1 MKYIKYSLIA
11 ALGFLF
17 VQCTEESDKTYPQ
30 QPAPQWSVVEED
42 FVSEAPAWQVAAV
55 APASAPG
62 WRADFTG
69 NASVPSWTD
78 PDKSVYPMSM
88 TAVVRLSPV
97 LETLAADG
105 DMMAAFIGG
114 ECRGVAKK
122 VMNDGVRLFFLH
134 VKAPSSENGD
144 VELRYYSAAAKRVY
158 VSVASD
164 VKYEVDKIYGTAE
177 NPAFPD
183 FEQSG
188 PFPVPTKAWVKVD
201 KAQLPFTV
209 AAGDEL
215 QAFVGDECR
224 GIKHVASEADMLYCY
239 DILGR
244 AEGEQVTFRYYSAEK
259 KQVFVSEQSFVI
271 GKRGSVVGSEE
282 QPQTLSFVPQ
292 GSMTAY
298 LTLDAVTGNYAD
310 KSGDKLAAFIG
321 NVCAGMGEVVGE
333 QDGRP
338 VYKMVVNGVSSQ
350 SAAVDIRYYSHRNNY
365 VFTAPACLMFAD
377 GKVEASPEQPLTVP
391 LVVEGKHPLK
401 MTACVALPQNIVR
414 QATADDVMAAFVGTE
429 CRGMAKAEQAE
440 NGEYVF
446 RMEINGSM
454 GAEEPVTLKYYSTRN
469 KYLYQ
474 APSVFTFA
482 SGASYGTVSEPRVPS
497 FVIVE

>member
-1 MKYIKYSLIA
+1 MKYIKYSLLA

-17 VQCTEESDKTYPQ
+17 AQCTEESDKTYPQ

-42 FVSEAPAWQVAAV
+42 FVSEAPAWQVADN

-97 LETLAADG
+97 LETLATDG

-134 VKAPSSENGD
+134 VKAPSSESGD
-144 VELRYYSAAAKRVY
+144 VEFRYYSAAAKRVY

-215 QAFVGDECR
+215 QAFVGGECR
-224 GIKHVASEADMLYCY
+224 GIKHVESEADMLYCY
-239 DILGR
+239 DVLGR

-298 LTLDAVTGNYAD
+298 LTLDAVTGSYAD
-310 KSGDKLAAFIG
+310 KNGDKLAAFIG

-482 SGASYGTVSEPRVPS
+482 SGASYGTVSEPRIPS

>member
-1 MKYIKYSLIA
+1 MKYIKYSLLA

-17 VQCTEESDKTYPQ
+17 AQCTEESYKTYPQ

-42 FVSEAPAWQVAAV
+42 FVSEALAWQVADN

-134 VKAPSSENGD
+134 VKAPSSESGD
-144 VELRYYSAAAKRVY
+144 VEFRYYSAAAKRVY

-224 GIKHVASEADMLYCY
+224 GIKHVESAADMLYCY
-239 DILGR
+239 DVLGR
-244 AEGEQVTFRYYSAEK
+244 AEGEQVTYRYYSAEK
-259 KQVFVSEQSFVI
+259 KQVFVSEQTFVI
-271 GKRGSVVGSEE
+271 GKRGSVVGSED

-298 LTLDAVTGNYAD
+298 LTLDAVTGSYAD

-333 QDGRP
+333 QDGRL

-350 SAAVDIRYYSHRNNY
+350 SAAVDIRY
-365 VFTAPACLMFAD
+365 
-377 GKVEASPEQPLTVP
+377 
-391 LVVEGKHPLK
+391 
-401 MTACVALPQNIVR
+401 
-414 QATADDVMAAFVGTE
+414 
-429 CRGMAKAEQAE
+429 
-440 NGEYVF
+440 
-446 RMEINGSM
+446 
-454 GAEEPVTLKYYSTRN
+454 
-469 KYLYQ
+469 
-474 APSVFTFA
+474 
-482 SGASYGTVSEPRVPS
+482 
-497 FVIVE
+497 

>member
-30 QPAPQWSVVEED
+30 QPAPQWSVVDED

-62 WRADFTG
+62 WRVDFTG

-122 VMNDGVRLFFLH
+122 VMNDGVRLFFIH

-224 GIKHVASEADMLYCY
+224 GIKHVESEADMLYCY

-244 AEGEQVTFRYYSAEK
+244 AEGEQVTYRYYSAEK

-271 GKRGSVVGSEE
+271 GKRGSVVGSED

-298 LTLDAVTGNYAD
+298 LTLDAVTGSHAD

-365 VFTAPACLMFAD
+365 VFTAPACLAFAD

-414 QATADDVMAAFVGTE
+414 QATADDLMAAFVGTE

-469 KYLYQ
+469 KYLYL

>member
-1 MKYIKYSLIA
+1 MKYIKYSFLA

-17 VQCTEESDKTYPQ
+17 AQCTEEGDKTYPQ

-42 FVSEAPAWQVAAV
+42 FVSETPTWQVASAT
-55 APASAPG
+55 PASAPM
-62 WRADFTG
+62 WRADFSG
-69 NASVPSWTD
+69 NDQAPLWSD

-105 DMMAAFIGG
+105 DKMAAFIGG
-114 ECRGVAKK
+114 ECRGVAKT
-122 VMNDGVRLFFLH
+122 VMNDGVRLFFIH
-134 VKAPSSENGD
+134 VKAPSSENGN
-144 VELRYYSAAAKRVY
+144 VEFRYYSAAAKRTY

-164 VKYEVDKIYGTAE
+164 VRYEVDKIYGTADA
-177 NPAFPD
+177 PAYPD

-201 KAQLPFTV
+201 KAKLPFTV

-224 GIKHVASEADMLYCY
+224 GIKHVESEADMLYWY

-244 AEGEQVTFRYYSAEK
+244 AEGEQVMFRYYSAEK
-259 KQVFVSEQSFVI
+259 KQVFVSEQTFAV
-271 GKRGSVVGSEE
+271 GKRASVVGAAD
-282 QPQTLSFVPQ
+282 QPLALTFVPQ

-298 LTLDAVTGNYAD
+298 LTLDALTAGYAD
-310 KSGDKLAAFIG
+310 KTGDRLAAFIG
-321 NVCAGMGEVVGE
+321 NVCAGVGELVGE

-350 SAAVDIRYYSHRNNY
+350 TASVDIRYYSHRNSY
-365 VFTAPACLMFAD
+365 VFTAPACLTFAD
-377 GKVEASPEQPLTVP
+377 GKVEASPEQPLTLP
-391 LVVEGKHPLK
+391 LVLAGKHPLK

-414 QATADDVMAAFVGTE
+414 QATADDLMAAFVGAE
-429 CRGMAKAEQAE
+429 CRGMAKAEQTE

-454 GAEEPVTLKYYSTRN
+454 GAEEPVTLKYYAARN

-474 APSVFTFA
+474 AVAAFTFA
-482 SGASYGTVSEPRVPS
+482 DGTSYGTTGEPGRPA
-497 FVIVE
+497 FLIVE

>member
-1 MKYIKYSLIA
+1 MKYIKYSLLA

-122 VMNDGVRLFFLH
+122 VMNDGVRLFFIH

-144 VELRYYSAAAKRVY
+144 VEFRYYSAAAKRVY

-188 PFPVPTKAWVKVD
+188 PFPVPTKAWVKVEKD
-201 KAQLPFTV
+201 RLPFAV

-224 GIKHVASEADMLYCY
+224 GIKHVESEADMLYCY
-239 DILGR
+239 DVLGR
-244 AEGEQVTFRYYSAEK
+244 AEGEQVTYRYYSAEK

-414 QATADDVMAAFVGTE
+414 QATADDLMAAFVGTE
-429 CRGMAKAEQAE
+429 CRGMAKVEQAE

-454 GAEEPVTLKYYSTRN
+454 GAEEAVTLKYYSTRN

>member
-1 MKYIKYSLIA
+1 MKYIKYSLLA

-42 FVSEAPAWQVAAV
+42 FVSEAPAWQVADN

-122 VMNDGVRLFFLH
+122 VMNDGVRLFFIH
-134 VKAPSSENGD
+134 VKAPSSESGD

-224 GIKHVASEADMLYCY
+224 GIKHVESEADMLYCY

-271 GKRGSVVGSEE
+271 GKRGSVVGSED

-298 LTLDAVTGNYAD
+298 LTLDAVTGSYAD
-310 KSGDKLAAFIG
+310 QSGDKLAAFIG

-350 SAAVDIRYYSHRNNY
+350 SATVDIRYYSHRNNY

-482 SGASYGTVSEPRVPS
+482 SGASYGTVSEPGRPT
-497 FVIVE
+497 FLIVE